1 MSNELLPSPDILG
14 EPLRDAERATAEIG
28 AAAGDRGILTEYAG
42 GHPETQGFVDTIARL
57 EAAVQERSRETSAAI
72 SDQLA
77 DLVATIEQI
86 EAVLRPNGV
95 SAPDVHFAVEHIQD
109 IAMALRQRE
118 VEAALCDTL
127 DAAVRDVGDAIVRN
141 DAAAARAQSAAE
153 LLRDLTRRITDLIAL
168 AASVEEPEAKPCE
181 RGVDVGAPKHDSNRF
196 DDTLDRPVTDS
207 IEARVVS
214 ALMSDDD
221 HAASFLRPALAPL
234 PLPDNEAEA
243 APQEHPADSF
253 EPVFHKEDGVSEPL
267 SLDSMAAGFAPSHG
281 AEAAATDAPISLPQ
295 SRVDEMAPERIYS
308 RIAPNDPLAA
318 LHALS
323 EEELIALF
331 T

>member
-14 EPLRDAERATAEIG
+14 EPLRDAERVTAEIG

-42 GHPETQGFVDTIARL
+42 GHPETQGLVDTIARL

-72 SDQLA
+72 SDQLT
-77 DLVATIEQI
+77 DLVATIERI

-141 DAAAARAQSAAE
+141 DAAAARAQSAAA
-153 LLRDLTRRITDLIAL
+153 LLRDLTRRVTDLIAL
-168 AASVEEPEAKPCE
+168 AASVEEPAAKPGE
-181 RGVDVGAPKHDSNRF
+181 RGVNVEAPKHETNRF
-196 DDTLDRPVTDS
+196 DDTFDRPVTDC
-207 IEARVVS
+207 IEARVVN

-243 APQEHPADSF
+243 APQEHPAIRSSRCSTRRMEQASLCRWTRWRPDS
-253 EPVFHKEDGVSEPL
+253 PRLTGLKRRPTRRYLCRSRASTKWRRSEYIR
-267 SLDSMAAGFAPSHG
+267 A
-281 AEAAATDAPISLPQ
+281 
-295 SRVDEMAPERIYS
+295 SRRMIRS
-308 RIAPNDPLAA
+308 RLC
-318 LHALS
+318 
-323 EEELIALF
+323 
-331 T
+331 TR

>member
-1 MSNELLPSPDILG
+1 MP
-14 EPLRDAERATAEIG
+14 G
-28 AAAGDRGILTEYAG
+28 A
-42 GHPETQGFVDTIARL
+42 QGFVDTIARL

-72 SDQLA
+72 SDQLS

-153 LLRDLTRRITDLIAL
+153 LLRDLTRRVTDMIAL
-168 AASVEEPEAKPCE
+168 AASVEEPAAKPGE
-181 RGVDVGAPKHDSNRF
+181 RGVDVEAPKHKTDWF
-196 DDTLDRPVTDS
+196 DNTFDRPVT
-207 IEARVVS
+207 EVLHRGTRRQ

-221 HAASFLRPALAPL
+221 HAASFLRSALAPL

-243 APQEHPADSF
+243 APEEHPADSF
-253 EPVFHKEDGVSEPL
+253 EPVFHKEDGASEPL
-267 SLDSMAAGFAPSHG
+267 SLDSMAPDSPRLTGLKRRPTRRYLCRNRASTKWRRSEYIRA
-281 AEAAATDAPISLPQ
+281 
-295 SRVDEMAPERIYS
+295 SRRMIRS
-308 RIAPNDPLAA
+308 RLC
-318 LHALS
+318 
-323 EEELIALF
+323 
-331 T
+331 TR